1 MKTLLHQGQIIWF
14 RFVGRGRMIRG
25 PRPALVVRE
34 TEWFVRLAP
43 ITGTVRRIAEEGESC
58 LVQPTP
64 RNGLS
69 VPSVVLLS
77 QEQPIDKRLLVV
89 EVMGELDE
97 QVLAEIL
104 RVRNS

>member
-1 MKTLLHQGQIIWF
+1 MSLLHQGQIVWF
-14 RFVGRGRMIRG
+14 RFAGQGRMIRG
-25 PRPALVVRE
+25 PRPALVIRE

-43 ITGTVRRIAEEGESC
+43 ITGTVKRVAEEGASC

-64 RNGLS
+64 RNGLR

-77 QEQPIDKRLLVV
+77 QELPIDKRLLAV

-97 QVLAEIL
+97 HVLAEIL

>member
-1 MKTLLHQGQIIWF
+1 MSLLHQGQIVWV
-14 RFVGRGRMIRG
+14 RFIGQGRMIRG
-25 PRPALVVRE
+25 HRPALVVRE

-43 ITGTVRRIAEEGESC
+43 ITKTVKRISEEGESC

-64 RNGLS
+64 RNGLR

-89 EVMGELDE
+89 RVMGELDD